1 MILNYELHQH
11 SQSQE
16 TPVIFIH
23 GLFGSL
29 SNLGMLA
36 RAFMQT
42 HTVVQLDVR
51 NHGKS
56 EHSDE
61 MNYDLMAQD
70 VLDTLNEIGLE
81 KVSLVGHSMG
91 GKIAMRIAGLAP
103 ERVAHLA
110 VLDMA
115 PVAYQ
120 QNHHDQ
126 IFKALLAVD
135 QAQIETRQQA
145 IDIMKQ
151 YISEDMVI
159 QFLLKSFSKGKWL
172 FNVHALNAHYPDILG
187 WAEQPAN
194 SQEALFLRGT
204 ASPYIAKPEYVETL
218 KRQFPNAEL
227 KAVEGAGHW
236 LHAEKTAEVVTLLQQ
251 YLQPKI

>member
-1 MILNYELHQH
+1 MILNYELHRNST
-11 SQSQE
+11 SQQ
-16 TPVIFIH
+16 TPIVFIH

-42 HTVVQLDVR
+42 HTVIQFDVR

-56 EHSDE
+56 AHSNE

-81 KVSLVGHSMG
+81 KVSLAGHSMG
-91 GKIAMRIAGLAP
+91 GKIAMRMAGLAP
-103 ERVAHLA
+103 ERIEQLA
-110 VLDMA
+110 ILDMA

-135 QAQIETRQQA
+135 HAQIETRQQA

-151 YISEDMVI
+151 YVSEEMVI

-187 WAEQPAN
+187 WAEQPVSPQA
-194 SQEALFLRGT
+194 ALFLRGT
-204 ASPYIAKPEYVETL
+204 ASPYLAKPEYLDAMT
-218 KRQFPNAEL
+218 RQFPDAEL

-236 LHAEKTAEVVTLLQQ
+236 LHAEKTAEVLELLQQ
-251 YLQPKI
+251 YFSA